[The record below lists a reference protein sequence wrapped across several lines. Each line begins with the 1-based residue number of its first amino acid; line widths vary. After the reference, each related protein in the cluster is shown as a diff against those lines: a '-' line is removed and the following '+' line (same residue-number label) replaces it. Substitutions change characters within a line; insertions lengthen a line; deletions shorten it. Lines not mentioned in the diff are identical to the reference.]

1 MHSAHAIERGNVV
14 VTLTAVMSVALMA
27 AAQAQT
33 HAQDKPQK
41 HEGKIVCGSFSGDPR
56 KYPAWNDA
64 MEIVIENFSLTAS
77 PSRAKGQVMRGVVA
91 PSGAILLAGDGGP
104 PGAAKEWTYEFAGKL
119 NANGT
124 TVLKGEL
131 ADIHGGKAKRNC
143 AISF

>member
-1 MHSAHAIERGNVV
+1 MQRRLALRHHASALAGLLA
-14 VTLTAVMSVALMA
+14 LTAS
-27 AAQAQT
+27 AQ
-33 HAQDKPQK
+33 AQDKPQK

-64 MEIVIENFSLTAS
+64 MEIVIEPFALTAS

-91 PSGAILLAGDGGP
+91 PSGAILMAGDGGP